1 VARHSLTLTYSTS
14 RFKVTPEIIW
24 GSLHGFL
31 GLAFVT
37 WWQASLTPLSYYFES
52 PIARAALARVHT
64 EWMNCWLTMMMITG
78 NGSIRSSGAQHGQID
93 DIMGLT
99 GDGRDAVIIA
109 DPLWLL

>member
-1 VARHSLTLTYSTS
+1 VARHSLTLTYSTF

-37 WWQASLTPLSYYFES
+37 WWQASLTPLYYYRVSYC
-52 PIARAALARVHT
+52 RAARVHT
-64 EWMNCWLTMMMITG
+64 EWMNCWLTMMITG
-78 NGSIRSSGAQHGQID
+78 NGSIRRSGAQHGQID
-93 DIMGLT
+93 DITWLT